1 MMKKKKV
8 IYYKDELNDDFA
20 GNSIEVKSLP
30 KNFKHIH
37 HNPFYRLGEFFVYY
51 VIAKPIIWV
60 IMKIGYFSSIK
71 NKKVLK
77 AAKKTGFFIY
87 GNHTGN
93 MPDAFQP
100 NMLRRFKKNYVVVGQ
115 AALSMVGLR
124 TFISMLGA
132 IPLGTTFD
140 EKIKFLECI
149 RKRIKNKSSVM
160 IYPEKH
166 IWPYYTDIRPFENE
180 SFRFPVSLNV
190 PCFSLTTTFHKRT
203 GLLSFIK
210 KPRLITYLDG
220 PFYPDASLKPA
231 DAKQK
236 LRDEVYSAMKT
247 RAKQKEQYEYI
258 KYIKEE
264 PQSEMN

>member
-1 MMKKKKV
+1 MKKKKV

-20 GNSIEVKSLP
+20 GNNIEVKSLP
-30 KNFKHIH
+30 KNFKHVH
-37 HNPFYRLGEFFVYY
+37 HNPIYKLGEFFVYY

-60 IMKIGYFSSIK
+60 IMKFGYLSKIR

-77 AAKKTGFFIY
+77 SAKKTGYFIY

-100 NMLRRFKKNYVVVGQ
+100 NLLHLFKKNYVVVGP
-115 AALSMVGLR
+115 AALSITGLR

-140 EKIKFLECI
+140 EKIQFLECI
-149 RKRIKNKSSVM
+149 RTRIKKKSSVM

-190 PCFSLTTTFHKRT
+190 PCFALTTTFHKRR
-203 GLLSFIK
+203 GPFAVSE
-210 KPRLITYLDG
+210 KPKLITFLDG
-220 PFYPDASLKPA
+220 PFYPDLSLKPS

-236 LRDEVYSAMKT
+236 LRDDVYNAMKL
-247 RAKQKEQYEYI
+247 RATQKEQYKYI
-258 KYIKEE
+258 EYIKEE
-264 PQSEMN
+264 ISTENN